1 MIFLLFFP
9 FGGEGGLEEKKY
21 GSFADRDIQWACHR
35 SDG

>member
-21 GSFADRDIQWACHR
+21 GSFADRY
-35 SDG
+35 SVGMPPL